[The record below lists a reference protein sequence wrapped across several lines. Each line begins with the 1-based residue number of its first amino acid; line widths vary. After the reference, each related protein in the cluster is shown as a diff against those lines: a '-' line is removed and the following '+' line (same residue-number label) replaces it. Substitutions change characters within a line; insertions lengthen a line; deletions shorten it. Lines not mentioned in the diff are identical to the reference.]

1 METPN
6 LCVLGLHLSKVTLR
20 KRGFSRRQDFLRTR
34 GFRDGVTERRVYP
47 LAQKL
52 GKLNDNIFGKV
63 EKTPKIA

>member
-6 LCVLGLHLSKVTLR
+6 LCVLGLHLSKVILR
-20 KRGFSRRQDFLRTR
+20 KRGFSRKQDFLWTR
-34 GFRDGVTERRVYP
+34 GFRYGVTERRVYP

-52 GKLNDNIFGKV
+52 GKLNDNIFNKV